1 MLLNC
6 KGTTMEN
13 FMSENQVFN
22 IQFVSN
28 MTGINPHTIR
38 AWEKRYSAIVPQR
51 DSNGRRLY
59 TNIEINRLH
68 TLNKLVKLGNSI
80 SDIASLPDNDL
91 KDISKKF
98 GINSNTE
105 ETFKNFDF
113 DSCLTNVE
121 MSLNFFKLDVLNH
134 EIEKA
139 ANSLSSKLF
148 ALRIIQPV
156 MNQIRKMKEERAL
169 SENQRQQIYV
179 ILKSH
184 LHRKLYLSYK
194 QKNESKKRVLIA
206 SPDCSLNE
214 IGTMVATI
222 LFLDAGLNVDFIG
235 TNVEAGIVGQISSQF
250 KPDYIFL
257 GLNYSRL
264 FSQEQSTEYIKT
276 VAQYI
281 TPSTQLCIGAYDF
294 CVTLPDS
301 DIQCFSKFED
311 LSSHIEK
318 L

>member
-1 MLLNC
+1 M
-6 KGTTMEN
+6 GD
-13 FMSENQVFN
+13 SQIFN

-28 MTGINPHTIR
+28 ITGINPHTIR
-38 AWEKRYSAIVPQR
+38 AWEKRYNAIVPQR

-59 TNIEINRLH
+59 TNLEINRLH

-80 SDIASLPDNDL
+80 SDIASLPSEEL
-91 KDISKKF
+91 KEISQHF
-98 GINSNTE
+98 GIDESTE

-113 DSCLTNVE
+113 ESCLTNVE

-139 ANSLSSKLF
+139 ADSLNSKLF
-148 ALRIIQPV
+148 ALKIVQPV
-156 MNQIRKMKEERAL
+156 MDQIRSMKDKKAL

-184 LHRKLYLSYK
+184 LHRKLYQSYK
-194 QKNESKKRVLIA
+194 QKNISKKKVLIA

-214 IGTMVATI
+214 IGTMLATI

-235 TNVEAGIVGQISSQF
+235 TNVEADIVGQISSQF

-264 FSQEQSTEYIKT
+264 FTQEQSENYIRT

-281 TPSTQLCIGAYDF
+281 TPNTQLCIGAYDF
-294 CVTLPDS
+294 CLTLPDS
-301 DIQCFSKFED
+301 DIKCFSKFED
-311 LSSHIEK
+311 LSDHIEK
-318 L
+318 F